1 MDDRLISMAAWAL
14 VIVALGVAAFFYVRF
29 RHAARQRDSA
39 LGEAARE
46 RQQRREAEEREAAT
60 SLRIKAVHE
69 RYGEILQGTP
79 HKAPSRLWRVKALA
93 WLAGLVT
100 GATAAARTVHAPG
113 GAAAVSVKAGAIGAV
128 ALAVAAGGIT
138 YAVQTMHD
146 PDERPPVTA
155 AAAPPAVTRQ
165 PAPRTPSHAATAPPG
180 TPEAPTATTEASPTT
195 TTPTTTTAP
204 VTTPP
209 RATSTTK
216 APTTTGA
223 PVAAPPSVAPVV
235 AATPPAPADEAT
247 KIPPG
252 HAKDKGRGED
262 VAITP
267 ATTATT
273 LPPVEVK
280 PPGKIKVHPIHHLL
294 CAQLHPLVDL
304 CV

>member
-1 MDDRLISMAAWAL
+1 MNDRLISMAAWAL
-14 VIVALGVAAFFYVRF
+14 VIVALGAAAFFYVRF

-39 LGEAARE
+39 LEEAARE
-46 RQQRREAEEREAAT
+46 RQHRFVAEDR
-60 SLRIKAVHE
+60 LKAVNGHVK
-69 RYGEILQGTP
+69 EILQGTRYA
-79 HKAPSRLWRVKALA
+79 APSRLWRLKAFG

-100 GATAAARTVHAPG
+100 GVTTAARTVHAPG
-113 GAAAVSVKAGAIGAV
+113 GAAAVSVKTGVIGAV

-165 PAPRTPSHAATAPPG
+165 PVPRTPSHAATAPAG
-180 TPEAPTATTEASPTT
+180 TPEAPTTTTEASPTT

-216 APTTTGA
+216 APTTRDA
-223 PVAAPPSVAPVV
+223 PVAAPSSVAPDV
-235 AATPPAPADEAT
+235 AATPPVPVDEAS

-262 VAITP
+262 VAMTP
-267 ATTATT
+267 ATTPA
-273 LPPVEVK
+273 PPLTVEVSS
-280 PPGKIKVHPIHHLL
+280 PGKIKVHTNHHLL